1 MTKPMQGKVVLITGG
16 GGHIGRETCTA
27 LAEMGCHLV
36 ILDKASEGVEEFCSK
51 MKFEHDVEALLIEAD
66 LQDKN
71 SFDKVV
77 EKVTRRFGRLDGLI
91 NNAAFYDDMPG
102 WGVSFDEEGYDAWT
116 AVMQVNL
123 LAPFFLT
130 QKFAPMLRENGAGA
144 VVNVSSIY
152 GLVGPDHGLYAGT
165 VMTNPAA
172 YAASK
177 GGLIA
182 LSRWLATVLA
192 PDIRV
197 NTVTPGGVERG
208 QNPEFLARYQSKT
221 PMRRMA
227 HESDIAYAITSLL
240 DPRASYIT
248 GQNLI
253 VDGGWTAW

>member
-1 MTKPMQGKVVLITGG
+1 MKDHVALITGG
-16 GGHIGRETCTA
+16 GGHIGRATGRA
-27 LAEMGCHLV
+27 LAEEGCSLA
-36 ILDKASEGVEEFCSK
+36 ILDKASEGVTDFCTE
-51 MKFEHDVEALLIEAD
+51 MKDRFGVRAELIEAD
-66 LQDKN
+66 LQDK
-71 SFDKVV
+71 SCFDQVCGQIADS
-77 EKVTRRFGRLDGLI
+77 FGRLDCLV

-102 WGVSFDEEGYDAWT
+102 WGVPFEEEGYDAWL

-130 QKFAPMLRENGAGA
+130 QKLAPMLRERGSGA
-144 VVNVSSIY
+144 VVNVASIY
-152 GLVGPDHGLYAGT
+152 GVVGPDHGLYEGT

-182 LSRWLATVLA
+182 MGRWAATVLA

-208 QNPEFLARYQSKT
+208 QNSEFLSRYEKKT
-221 PMRRMA
+221 PMGRMA
-227 HESDIAYAITSLL
+227 TENDVAYAIVSLL
-240 DPRASYIT
+240 DPRADYIT

>member
-1 MTKPMQGKVVLITGG
+1 MSPTMKDNVVLITGG
-16 GGHIGRETCTA
+16 GGHIGRATGAE
-27 LAEMGCHLV
+27 LAKQGCHLA
-36 ILDKASEGVEEFCSK
+36 ILDRAGPHIDAFCAE
-51 MKFEHDVEALLIEAD
+51 MTAAHGITCNLIEAD
-66 LQDKN
+66 LRDA
-71 SFDKVV
+71 SCFDAVAAEVKD
-77 EKVTRRFGRLDGLI
+77 RFGRLDGLV

-102 WGVSFDEEGYDAWT
+102 WGVPFDEEGYDAWQ

-123 LAPFFLT
+123 LAPFFLS
-130 QKFAPMLRENGAGA
+130 QKLTPLLRARDAGA
-144 VVNVSSIY
+144 IVNVASIY
-152 GLVGPDHGLYAGT
+152 GVVGPDHGLYAGT

-182 LSRWLATVLA
+182 LSRWLSTVLA

-208 QNPEFLARYQSKT
+208 QNPEFLARYEAKT
-221 PMRRMA
+221 PMGRMA
-227 HESDIAYAITSLL
+227 TEDDVAYAIVSLL